1 VESCFCQIAEC
12 ILCGAQLH
20 SQMPPEQVCQIRGM
34 LSRHSYAAR
43 ELLFREGD
51 PGTHLILI
59 REGLVK
65 LTVSGADGQEQIFG
79 FGEPGHIIG
88 FDTVDDKTYTFT
100 AETKTPVVAC
110 KIQRKDMLRVL
121 EHSPNV
127 SLRVVR
133 MLNSELARANGLIRV
148 LGQKS
153 PVERIATFILS
164 LAPQKHDPSRKLLL
178 PLSREE
184 MAKTVGLRV
193 ETVSRVMADL
203 QRRGVIEAPRGHI
216 RILDFKS
223 LRSLGGIS
231 SLPSQAAGNP
241 PFLSLL
247 RART

>member
-1 VESCFCQIAEC
+1 MIS
-12 ILCGAQLH
+12 
-20 SQMPPEQVCQIRGM
+20 PEQVCEIRGTV
-34 LSRHSYAAR
+34 SRHSYAPR

-65 LTVSGADGQEQIFG
+65 LTALGSDGQEQIVG

-88 FDTVDDKTYTFT
+88 FDTVDDEIYTFT
-100 AETKTPVVAC
+100 AESKTRVDAC

-121 EHSPNV
+121 EQNPNV
-127 SLRVVR
+127 SLHVVR
-133 MLNSELARANGLIRV
+133 ALNDELARANRLIRV

-153 PVERIATFILS
+153 PVEKVATFILS
-164 LAPQKHDPSRKLLL
+164 LVHRKQDTSIKVLL

-184 MAKTVGLRV
+184 MAETVGLRV

-216 RILDFKS
+216 RILDHKL
-223 LRSLGGIS
+223 LRTLAGIS
-231 SLPSQAAGNP
+231 SAPPRAAGNP
-241 PFLSLL
+241 PLL
-247 RART
+247 RTKA